1 MADRV
6 QSEDDER
13 TSERAR
19 RGAVSAIFRDEHE
32 LFRKSVR
39 AWIEDEIIPRVD
51 DWEETGQI
59 PRAVFRRMGELGFL
73 GVQFPSAY
81 GGAGADFAMSVVLA
95 EELARGRSGGFAFSV
110 IVHTDMSSP
119 WLTRFGTEAQK
130 RRWLPP
136 IARGETVCALAIT
149 EPGAGSDM
157 AALTTRARRDG
168 DHWVI
173 RGSKIFITNGVH
185 GDLYF
190 VAARTGDQGPPHGQ
204 LSQFLV
210 ERGTPGFTV
219 GRALAKTGMWASDTA
234 ELSFDEV
241 RVPAGNLLGEEGR
254 GFYQLAAGLQHER
267 LIAAV
272 LCVAASQRALEDC
285 QAHLRQR
292 ETFGRPLAEHQV
304 LRHRMADMATR
315 IEAARRLT
323 YHAVARF
330 MAGEDCAMEV
340 SMAKLLATETTQW
353 VAYQAVQLHGGY
365 GYMRETPVERFA
377 RDYRMWTIASGSSEM
392 MREIIAK
399 RLPV

>member
-1 MADRV
+1 M
-6 QSEDDER
+6 SE
-13 TSERAR
+13 
-19 RGAVSAIFRDEHE
+19 IFRDEHE

-39 AWIEDEIIPRVD
+39 AWVEREVLPNVDSWEAAGHIPR
-51 DWEETGQI
+51 
-59 PRAVFRRMGELGFL
+59 PVFRRMGELGLL
-73 GVQFPSAY
+73 GVQFPAAY
-81 GGAGADFAMSVVLA
+81 GGADGDFAMSVVLA

-119 WLTRFGTEAQK
+119 WLVRFGTEAQK
-130 RRWLPP
+130 ARWLPR

-149 EPGAGSDM
+149 EPGTGSDM
-157 AALTTRARRDG
+157 AALSTQARRQG

-173 RGSKIFITNGVH
+173 SGSKIFITNGVH

-190 VAARTGDQGPPHGQ
+190 VAARTSDEGPPHRR

-210 ERGTPGFTV
+210 EREAPGLRVSRT
-219 GRALAKTGMWASDTA
+219 LAKTGMWASDTA
-234 ELSFDEV
+234 ELSFEDV
-241 RVPAGNLLGEEGR
+241 RVPAANLLGEEGQ

-267 LIAAV
+267 LMAAV
-272 LCVAASQRALEDC
+272 LCGAACQRTLEDC
-285 QAHLRQR
+285 QVYLRQR
-292 ETFGRPLAEHQV
+292 QTFGRPLAEHQV
-304 LRHRMADMATR
+304 LRHRMADLATR

-330 MAGEDCAMEV
+330 MAGDDCALEV
-340 SMAKLLATETTQW
+340 SMAKLFATETAQR
-353 VAYQAVQLHGGY
+353 VAYEAVQLHGGY
-365 GYMRETPVERFA
+365 GYMREFPVERFA

>member
-1 MADRV
+1 M
-6 QSEDDER
+6 S
-13 TSERAR
+13 
-19 RGAVSAIFRDEHE
+19 GIFTDEHE
-32 LFRKSVR
+32 TFRRAVR
-39 AWIEDEIIPRVD
+39 AWIEREVVPRVD
-51 DWEETGQI
+51 EWEEAGRI
-59 PRAVFRRMGELGFL
+59 PRDVFQRMGELGFL
-73 GVQFPSAY
+73 GVQFSPAY

-95 EELARGRSGGFAFSV
+95 EELARSRSGGFAFSV

-119 WLTRFGTEAQK
+119 WLVRFGTEAQK

-157 AALTTRARRDG
+157 VALTTRAHQDG
-168 DHWVI
+168 DSWVI
-173 RGSKIFITNGVH
+173 TGSKIFITNGVH

-190 VAARTGDQGPPHGQ
+190 VAARTSDEGARHRQ

-219 GRALAKTGMWASDTA
+219 SRALAKTGMWASDTA
-234 ELSFDEV
+234 ELAFDQV
-241 RVPAGNLLGEEGR
+241 RVPAANVLGEPGR

-267 LIAAV
+267 LMAAV

-285 QAHLRQR
+285 QAYLRQR
-292 ETFGRPLAEHQV
+292 QTFGRPLAEHQV

-323 YHAVARF
+323 YHAVARY
-330 MAGEDCAMEV
+330 MDGADCAMEV
-340 SMAKLLATETTQW
+340 SMAKLLATETAQGI
-353 VAYQAVQLHGGY
+353 AYEAVQLHGGY
-365 GYMRETPVERFA
+365 GYMREFPVERFA

>member
-1 MADRV
+1 M
-6 QSEDDER
+6 S
-13 TSERAR
+13 
-19 RGAVSAIFRDEHE
+19 GIFGDEHE
-32 LFRKSVR
+32 LFRRSIR
-39 AWIEDEIIPRVD
+39 TWIEHEVIPYVD
-51 DWEETGQI
+51 SWEEAGQI

-73 GVQFPSAY
+73 GVQFSPAY

-119 WLTRFGTEAQK
+119 WLVRFGTEAQK
-130 RRWLPP
+130 HRWLPT
-136 IARGETVCALAIT
+136 IARGEAVCALAIT
-149 EPGAGSDM
+149 EPGTGSDM
-157 AALTTRARRDG
+157 AALATRARRDG

-173 RGSKIFITNGVH
+173 SGNKIFITNGVH

-190 VAARTGDQGPPHGQ
+190 VAARTSDQGPHHRQ

-219 GRALAKTGMWASDTA
+219 SRALAKTGMWASDTA
-234 ELSFDEV
+234 ELVFDNV
-241 RVPAGNLLGEEGR
+241 RVPADNILGEEGR
-254 GFYQLAAGLQHER
+254 GFHQLAAGLQHER
-267 LIAAV
+267 LMAAV

-285 QAHLRQR
+285 QAYLRQR
-292 ETFGRPLAEHQV
+292 HTFGRPLAEHQV

-323 YHAVARF
+323 YHAVACF
-330 MAGEDCAMEV
+330 MAGQDCALEV
-340 SMAKLLATETTQW
+340 SMAKLLATETAQG
-353 VAYQAVQLHGGY
+353 VAYDAVQLHGGY
-365 GYMRETPVERFA
+365 GYMREFPVERFA

-399 RLPV
+399 RLPI

>member
-1 MADRV
+1 V
-6 QSEDDER
+6 TE
-13 TSERAR
+13 
-19 RGAVSAIFRDEHE
+19 IFRDEHE
-32 LFRKSVR
+32 LFRRSLR
-39 AWIEDEIIPRVD
+39 AWVD
-51 DWEETGQI
+51 KEVVPHVDGWEEAGHV

-73 GVQFPSAY
+73 GVQFPAAY
-81 GGAGADFAMSVVLA
+81 GGADGDFAMSVVLA

-149 EPGAGSDM
+149 EPGTGSDM
-157 AALTTRARRDG
+157 AALATRARREG

-173 RGSKIFITNGVH
+173 SGSKIFITNGVH

-190 VAARTGDQGPPHGQ
+190 VAARTREAGPPHRG

-219 GRALAKTGMWASDTA
+219 SRALAKTGMWASDTA
-234 ELSFDEV
+234 ELRFDDV
-241 RVPAGNLLGEEGR
+241 RVPAANLLGEEGQ

-267 LIAAV
+267 LMAAV

-285 QAHLRQR
+285 QTYLRQR
-292 ETFGRPLAEHQV
+292 QTFGRPLAEHQV
-304 LRHRMADMATR
+304 LRHRMADLATQ

-330 MAGEDCAMEV
+330 TAGDDCALEV
-340 SMAKLLATETTQW
+340 SMAKLFATETAQG
-353 VAYQAVQLHGGY
+353 VAYEAVQLHGGY
-365 GYMRETPVERFA
+365 GYMREFPVERFA